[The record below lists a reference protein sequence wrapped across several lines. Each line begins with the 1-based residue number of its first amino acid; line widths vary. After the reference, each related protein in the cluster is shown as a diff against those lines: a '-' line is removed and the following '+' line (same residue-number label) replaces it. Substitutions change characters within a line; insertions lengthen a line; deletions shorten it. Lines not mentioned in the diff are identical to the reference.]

1 MFTNRNETN
10 GNKIILLLQ
19 KLMDKLWILFTC
31 DQGKD
36 SANLILGKVYWRCV
50 FAMRN
55 HLFESAKNK
64 EKVVT
69 FSLNNYILLKYIE
82 FEYLL
87 EDLLK
92 V

>member
-1 MFTNRNETN
+1 MNTIYLWSNKEKN
-10 GNKIILLLQ
+10 G
-19 KLMDKLWILFTC
+19 
-31 DQGKD
+31 
-36 SANLILGKVYWRCV
+36 ANLILGKVWWRCGFV

-69 FSLNNYILLKYIE
+69 VSLNNYILLKYKK
-82 FEYLL
+82 FEYLLL

-92 V
+92 VWIDISFGFIISSFFD

>member
-1 MFTNRNETN
+1 MNT
-10 GNKIILLLQ
+10 IY
-19 KLMDKLWILFTC
+19 LWS
-31 DQGKD
+31 QRKD
-36 SANLILGKVYWRCV
+36 GANLILGKVCWRCGCV

-82 FEYLL
+82 
-87 EDLLK
+87 
-92 V
+92 

>member
-1 MFTNRNETN
+1 MN
-10 GNKIILLLQ
+10 IIY
-19 KLMDKLWILFTC
+19 LWS
-31 DQGKD
+31 QGKD
-36 SANLILGKVYWRCV
+36 SANLILRKVYWRCV

-92 V
+92 VWIDILFRFIILVMRVLIKIFYLS

>member
-1 MFTNRNETN
+1 
-10 GNKIILLLQ
+10 
-19 KLMDKLWILFTC
+19 
-31 DQGKD
+31 
-36 SANLILGKVYWRCV
+36 
-50 FAMRN
+50 MRN

-69 FSLNNYILLKYIE
+69 VSLNNYILLKYKK